1 MPIST
6 TKAYKEPLQT
16 PTPLI
21 MLVSPY
27 SIQPPSLR
35 TSRYQLVQIDQ
46 TPQINPGRVMYTFHV
61 SSHHLTSEGT
71 LMQHQLHSSQLL
83 SRHPPKAFV

>member
-1 MPIST
+1 MPISI

-21 MLVSPY
+21 MLVSP
-27 SIQPPSLR
+27 SPIQPPSLR
-35 TSRYQLVQIDQ
+35 SLRYQLVQIDQ
-46 TPQINPGRVMYTFHV
+46 TPQLNLGRVMYTFDV
-61 SSHHLTSEGT
+61 SSHHLTSEET
-71 LMQHQLHSSQLL
+71 LMQHRLHSSQLL